1 MYAHIV
7 DISDEELKIK
17 DKKNYQHKSQI
28 YEIELDS
35 SEMLKYLFIDIYYLV
50 KLGDFFMTSIKTSL
64 LRKIQDETIRRQDIW
79 KKVCFVNDKT
89 NAVSAI

>member
-1 MYAHIV
+1 MYARIV
-7 DISDEELKIK
+7 DISDEELNIK
-17 DKKNYQHKSQI
+17 DKINNQHKSRN
-28 YEIELDS
+28 YEVELDS

-79 KKVCFVNDKT
+79 KNVCFVNDKS